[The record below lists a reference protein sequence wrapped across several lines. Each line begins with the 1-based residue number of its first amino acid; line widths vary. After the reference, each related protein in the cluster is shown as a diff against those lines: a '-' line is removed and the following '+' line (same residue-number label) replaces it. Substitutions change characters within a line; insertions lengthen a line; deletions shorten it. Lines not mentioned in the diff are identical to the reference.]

1 MPANSVRI
9 FKGIKIYFS
18 IELREN
24 ESYREISKVIIDG
37 RSNVLCFQLLTRRY
51 RYGCVG
57 GGVDRG
63 CKHCDEFG
71 FVYVA
76 KHSTCDSHFTTGG
89 FPEVV

>member
-1 MPANSVRI
+1 MVVMSGGREQSLVVPANSVRI

-18 IELREN
+18 VELREN

-51 RYGCVG
+51 RGRYVC

-63 CKHCDEFG
+63 CKQRDEFG
-71 FVYVA
+71 FVCVRI
-76 KHSTCDSHFTTGG
+76 
-89 FPEVV
+89 